1 MTESSSSSSSAYRI
15 LELHVG
21 YCSPYVIIDD
31 NEGNENFFNFHLTIN
46 NFDWVETVEYRF
58 LYDLNT
64 NIIPFSDETE
74 AFNQFPNFNTE
85 EYASVHR
92 LLSEKEYDEATVKL
106 LTSHIRSMQTWMST
120 ILLNLHKIDEE
131 SRQMLRQLFFRSEE
145 KLLKYDHLMKLLKD
159 KDLLMNSL
167 REKEANGNNPLNR
180 VFKTMTALFSLG
192 GSGSGTGASSRTD
205 PSTGRSVST
214 LSERNLEKH
223 TKQQEYKAQVQQ
235 SKGNDVFDTASNS
248 QQGGGDGIGGG
259 LAKAQRKKSI
269 FARSFGSKSARDKHE
284 SMPVMI
290 NTMGNPLAGINGKAP
305 HTALD
310 VAKNTSLLK
319 VEVTRG
325 NEAQQGVVMYDII
338 LRMTGKRLTQPQAV
352 GSGKQQQHINHIYK
366 CSQRFSSFRKLWTS
380 LNEINAQLLLQEGN
394 GGGGNGRNDINENM
408 TGRASLSNVP
418 ASYRDFIQLIKS
430 PFPAL
435 PMKCYLGFSLNE
447 SELSQR

>member
-1 MTESSSSSSSAYRI
+1 MTDSSSSTSSTYRL

-21 YCSPYVIIDD
+21 YNSPYVTIDD
-31 NEGNENFFNFHLTIN
+31 NEGNEIFFNFHLIIN
-46 NFDWVETVEYRF
+46 NFNWVEIVEYRF

-64 NIIPFSDETE
+64 NIIPFSEEGSE
-74 AFNQFPNFNTE
+74 AFNSFPNLNIE
-85 EYASVHR
+85 EYSAIHR
-92 LLSEKEYDEATVKL
+92 LLCEKEYDEATVKL
-106 LTSHIRSMQTWMST
+106 LTSHIRNMETWMNT

-131 SRQMLRQLFFRSEE
+131 SRQMLKQLFFRSEE
-145 KLLKYDHLMKLLKD
+145 KLHKYDHLMKLLKD
-159 KDLLMNSL
+159 KELLMNSI
-167 REKEANGNNPLNR
+167 RDKENGGNNPLNK
-180 VFKTMTALFSLG
+180 VFKTMTSLFSLG
-192 GSGSGTGASSRTD
+192 GGTGPGASSRTD
-205 PSTGRSVST
+205 PSSAIRSVST

-223 TKQQEYKAQVQQ
+223 TKIQEYKSQIQQ
-235 SKGNDVFDTASNS
+235 SNEMETASNS
-248 QQGGGDGIGGG
+248 QQGGE
-259 LAKAQRKKSI
+259 LVKAKRKSM
-269 FARSFGSKSARDKHE
+269 FSRSFGSKSARDKHE

-290 NTMGNPLAGINGKAP
+290 NTTGNPVGGTYGKTP

-338 LRMTGKRLTQPQAV
+338 LRMTGKKVNQPQNA
-352 GSGKQQQHINHIYK
+352 GKQQQIHHIYK
-366 CSQRFSSFRKLWTS
+366 CSQRFSTCRKLWQS
-380 LNEINAQLLLQEGN
+380 LNEINAQLLLQEDGKV
-394 GGGGNGRNDINENM
+394 GNGRKEDDHM